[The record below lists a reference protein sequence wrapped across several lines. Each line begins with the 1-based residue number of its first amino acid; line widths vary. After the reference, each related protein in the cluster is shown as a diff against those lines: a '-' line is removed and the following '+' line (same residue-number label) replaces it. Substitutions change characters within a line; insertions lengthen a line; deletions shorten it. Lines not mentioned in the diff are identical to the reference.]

1 MVDRVEENSSGGGGS
16 LISGL
21 AGLFHLKLC
30 WGWNVWGVLII
41 YCIRG
46 MRKTTFWGGGGEKIR
61 IARMISIWE
70 NKGDRKNFD
79 KLFKGGVKY
88 DKLLGAARKIQLAFE
103 EN

>member
-1 MVDRVEENSSGGGGS
+1 MLGLECLGSPYYLLYTGDEENN
-16 LISGL
+16 
-21 AGLFHLKLC
+21 F
-30 WGWNVWGVLII
+30 
-41 YCIRG
+41 
-46 MRKTTFWGGGGEKIR
+46 FWGGGGEKIQ